1 MTSRSPFLFASC
13 LGLMVALLTGCKASL
28 DSHSYMSTPTLP
40 MTVTI
45 VDTTTG
51 ESLWALDVPV
61 DQKLRVRFYDER
73 EPRDATGNRT
83 AMMRW
88 ELTGP
93 DKKSGKLRNETA
105 VPKAHSRRID
115 VTLREI
121 PEYAS
126 SGAYVPQVRT
136 GTPPPSAGNGLLPSE
151 TTPREGGDTPPSLDP
166 VVIPERD
173 G

>member
-1 MTSRSPFLFASC
+1 M
-13 LGLMVALLTGCKASL
+13 ALLSGCKASL
-28 DSHSYMSTPTLP
+28 DSHSYTSTPTQP
-40 MTVTI
+40 MTVTL

-61 DQKLRVRFYDER
+61 DQKLRVRFYDD
-73 EPRDATGNRT
+73 RDPKEATGNRT

-93 DKKSGKLRNETA
+93 DKNSGKLRNEVA
-105 VPKAHSRRID
+105 VPPAHSRRID

-126 SGAYVPQVRT
+126 SGAYVPPVRT
-136 GTPPPSAGNGLLPSE
+136 GDTAPSTGGEMLPSE
-151 TTPREGGDTPPSLDP
+151 TTPPEEGDTPPSLDP

-173 G
+173 DG